1 MGKDKKTKKRDQRE
15 RERGVDSWVGVVC
28 VCVCVVCGYGVEG
41 FSFFLLFCMGER
53 DREETSALRIG
64 WLCRGRALSLCNLC
78 PHFAF

>member
-1 MGKDKKTKKRDQRE
+1 MGKDKKTKKREQ
-15 RERGVDSWVGVVC
+15 RERGVDSWVGV

-41 FSFFLLFCMGER
+41 FSFFLLFCIGER
-53 DREETSALRIG
+53 EIEETSALRIG